1 MSVSLSYR
9 NLGIGFLSLG
19 KIKDNLSKS
28 AVQVKYRFF

>member
-9 NLGIGFLSLG
+9 NLGIDFLSLG

-28 AVQVKYRFF
+28 PGSPGKV

>member
-1 MSVSLSYR
+1 MSVPLSYR

-28 AVQVKYRFF
+28 AGSPGKV